1 MTEQQASMI
10 AALEQALVDAK
21 SGRLTAFAF
30 AGTGNGEH
38 VIAYSYD
45 DASDDEWFKLLGA
58 VDKARAELR
67 ATMSPGALLVIEGP
81 VR

>member
-1 MTEQQASMI
+1 MSEHQASMI

-38 VIAYSYD
+38 VTACSYD
-45 DASDDEWFKLLGA
+45 DADDYEWFKLLGA
-58 VDKARAELR
+58 VDKMRTDLR
-67 ATMSPGALLVIEGP
+67 TTMCPAALLVIEGP

>member
-1 MTEQQASMI
+1 MNDQQASMI
-10 AALEQALVDAK
+10 AALEQALVDAR

-45 DASDDEWFKLLGA
+45 DACDNAWFWLLGA

-67 ATMSPGALLVIEGP
+67 ATMSPAALLVIEGP

>member
-1 MTEQQASMI
+1 MTDQQASMI

-38 VIAYSYD
+38 VLAYSYD
-45 DASDDEWFKLLGA
+45 EACDNAWYWLLGA
-58 VDKARAELR
+58 VDEVRAELR
-67 ATMSPGALLVIEGP
+67 STIPPATLLVIEGP